1 MNPVPFSR
9 SNIWLLKKKKK
20 KLSEQTRYFLLLC
33 VKVLDIRQK

>member
-9 SNIWLLKKKKK
+9 SNIWLLKKKKKKK

-33 VKVLDIRQK
+33 VKVLDI